1 MYFCIYCHFCAHGVF
16 SSLQEDSSVATVHS
30 TAMQCDSD
38 FAEVKGNKFFLT
50 YIVFHLNGFMYGLV
64 KVLFSTGPAM
74 QSGSDDQVQDDSAM
88 KGGDDDDA
96 GVGVQV
102 CKLPDTII

>member
-1 MYFCIYCHFCAHGVF
+1 
-16 SSLQEDSSVATVHS
+16 
-30 TAMQCDSD
+30 MQCDSD

-74 QSGSDDQVQDDSAM
+74 QCGSDDQVQDSAM

-96 GVGVQV
+96 GDRVQV
-102 CKLPDTII
+102 CFFLKKNYRTQLHKKKIKSSLLSFFPSPF